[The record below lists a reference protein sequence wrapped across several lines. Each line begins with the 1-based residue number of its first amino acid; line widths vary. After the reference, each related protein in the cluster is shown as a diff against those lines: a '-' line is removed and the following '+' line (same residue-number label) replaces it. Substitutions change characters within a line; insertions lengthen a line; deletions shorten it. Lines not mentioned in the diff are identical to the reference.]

1 MKTRKGKRFLS
12 ALLAAIMV
20 LTALPLTALAEGPT
34 LAKSDALITL
44 DNAINAYESAMDGKI
59 YADMATAYDKYMAA
73 KQARDMYVYGGDAS
87 QDLRTAA
94 QALTT
99 ATTEMQKTVL
109 STDVTYATVTDSSGA
124 TVASDYANGL
134 LYYGG
139 NLRFSNDVVGS
150 WYYNDDAKQWF
161 KIIMSDYVFLY
172 DGTTPLRAP
181 AQFSYE
187 YRNEY
192 LLNNG
197 STAKPRG
204 ITAVAVNNT
213 DLTLANW
220 TVKKDQSGNIPFMSS
235 DGTVVPTVAAAS
247 GADSPIY
254 WNS

>member
-1 MKTRKGKRFLS
+1 
-12 ALLAAIMV
+12 
-20 LTALPLTALAEGPT
+20 
-34 LAKSDALITL
+34 
-44 DNAINAYESAMDGKI
+44 MDGKI

-109 STDVTYATVTDSSGA
+109 SSDVTYATVTDSSGA

-150 WYYNDDAKQWF
+150 WYIDDGAKQWF
-161 KIIMSDYVFLY
+161 KIVMNDYVFLY

-181 AQFSYE
+181 VQFSYE

-192 LLNNG
+192 LINNNNN
-197 STAKPRG
+197 AKPRG
-204 ITAVAVNNT
+204 ITAVAVNNPE
-213 DLTLANW
+213 L
-220 TVKKDQSGNIPFMSS
+220 
-235 DGTVVPTVAAAS
+235 TVA
-247 GADSPIY
+247 
-254 WNS
+254 N

>member
-34 LAKSDALITL
+34 PAKSDALITL

-109 STDVTYATVTDSSGA
+109 SSDVTYATVTDSSGA
-124 TVASDYANGL
+124 TVGCCTTAAICVSLTMWLAPGTL
-134 LYYGG
+134 MTAL
-139 NLRFSNDVVGS
+139 SSGS
-150 WYYNDDAKQWF
+150 K
-161 KIIMSDYVFLY
+161 SL
-172 DGTTPLRAP
+172 
-181 AQFSYE
+181 
-187 YRNEY
+187 
-192 LLNNG
+192 
-197 STAKPRG
+197 
-204 ITAVAVNNT
+204 
-213 DLTLANW
+213 
-220 TVKKDQSGNIPFMSS
+220 
-235 DGTVVPTVAAAS
+235 
-247 GADSPIY
+247 
-254 WNS
+254 

>member
-34 LAKSDALITL
+34 PAKSDALITL

-109 STDVTYATVTDSSGA
+109 SSDVTYATVTDSSGA

-150 WYYNDDAKQWF
+150 WYFDDGAKQLSL
-161 KIIMSDYVFLY
+161 INL
-172 DGTTPLRAP
+172 
-181 AQFSYE
+181 
-187 YRNEY
+187 
-192 LLNNG
+192 
-197 STAKPRG
+197 
-204 ITAVAVNNT
+204 
-213 DLTLANW
+213 
-220 TVKKDQSGNIPFMSS
+220 
-235 DGTVVPTVAAAS
+235 
-247 GADSPIY
+247 
-254 WNS
+254 